1 MKRTIIGQQGEA
13 AVFRI
18 AALPEGMK
26 TRSAE
31 RTKTGRAIIS
41 HSESGHHHVI
51 EDSAV
56 EVLERTDKVPVGMA
70 ILYAIVKNPTALK
83 QDAAS
88 PHGEIPLEPGIYEF
102 RVSRE
107 VDPFSEQIR
116 RVAD

>member
-1 MKRTIIGQQGEA
+1 MKRTVIAAQGEA
-13 AVFRI
+13 VVFRI
-18 AALPEGMK
+18 AALPTNMQ
-26 TRSAE
+26 TRSAA
-31 RTKTGRAIIS
+31 RTKSGAAIIS
-41 HSESGHHHVI
+41 HSENGNHHCISG
-51 EDSAV
+51 A
-56 EVLERTDKVPVGMA
+56 EVMERIDNVPAGMA

-88 PHGEIPLEPGIYEF
+88 PHGEIPLEPGLYEF

>member
-1 MKRTIIGQQGEA
+1 ME
-13 AVFRI
+13 RI
-18 AALPEGMK
+18 
-26 TRSAE
+26 
-31 RTKTGRAIIS
+31 
-41 HSESGHHHVI
+41 
-51 EDSAV
+51 DN
-56 EVLERTDKVPVGMA
+56 VPAGMA

-88 PHGEIPLEPGIYEF
+88 PHGEIPLEPGLYEF